1 MEKKT
6 RNILIIVI
14 CIVALLPLLLIIL
27 GLGGFILTDLFR
39 SLSYDGAESF
49 GNMLKYLG
57 SISAL
62 PLSSLAFPLRCT

>member
-1 MEKKT
+1 MDKKT
-6 RNILIIVI
+6 KKILIIVV
-14 CIVALLPLLLIIL
+14 CIVVLLPLLLIIL

-57 SISAL
+57 MEDV
-62 PLSSLAFPLRCT
+62 

>member
-39 SLSYDGAESF
+39 SLS
-49 GNMLKYLG
+49 
-57 SISAL
+57 AL